1 MLVRRGTAWEC
12 TAILDWEHAD
22 LDDPDYDLAQLDGFR
37 FAPVGPVPPEFFA
50 AYGRTP
56 SSPLYSLYR
65 VERAAWI
72 LDAHARGVAW
82 PAESVPLAESFLR
95 SRIGA

>member
-1 MLVRRGTAWEC
+1 MFVRGAGVWYC
-12 TAILDWEHAD
+12 TSILDWDCAARYD
-22 LDDPDYDLAQLDGFR
+22 LYYDLAHLDGFR

-56 SSPLYSLYR
+56 SSPLYPLYR